1 MHRLAFARALLLA
14 CLLLS
19 SLSGAHAAS
28 PYEGRWTEN
37 PAWCRNTRASG
48 TDELPITITRRSIE
62 TFASSCRVLSSARKG
77 AAWVLRT
84 SCRDEGQTGTE
95 PRIPDTVTLRVNGNR
110 LSLRDMNGAQNF
122 TRCPR

>member
-110 LSLRDMNGAQNF
+110 LSLRDMNGAPNL